1 MTECQKM
8 LKVYEEKNK
17 ENDEEEKEVNL
28 RFIDKLEAGFWV
40 ISRNNN
46 ILPFLWN
53 IAFSLI
59 ASLTKIYFFYIIQ
72 IFIIFN
78 LSSTLKNLISS
89 IVFRGGQLIS
99 VFYFSVIVNL
109 CLASIA
115 FYYFEEDF
123 SKAIDSKM
131 PLI

>member
-17 ENDEEEKEVNL
+17 ENDEEEKEINL
-28 RFIDKLEAGFWV
+28 TVGDKFQAGFTV
-40 ISRNNN
+40 LVRKNNLFPFFWN
-46 ILPFLWN
+46 IL
-53 IAFSLI
+53 FSTI
-59 ASLTKIYFFYIIQ
+59 GAWTKIYFFYIIQ

-89 IVFRGGQLIS
+89 IAFRGGQLIS

-123 SKAIDSKM
+123 SKAIDSNSNF
-131 PLI
+131 